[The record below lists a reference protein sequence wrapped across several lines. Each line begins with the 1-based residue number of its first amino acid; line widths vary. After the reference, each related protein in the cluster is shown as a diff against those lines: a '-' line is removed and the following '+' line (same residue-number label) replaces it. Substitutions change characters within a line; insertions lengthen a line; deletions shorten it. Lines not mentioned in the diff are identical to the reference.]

1 MRIYT
6 TFVRTTSLLALAL
19 CAACSHPKITLDQFG
34 GSADIN
40 QGEEATLYWT
50 FSNVDSVKISGEQ
63 EQFAPSDKF
72 FPRPMVT
79 RTYHITGY
87 QIGGDSLSQD
97 WTIRVNP
104 SSKIGEKLPS
114 ASPAPAATAPAAPAA
129 AAAAPLQTP
138 NFSGESSYLRS
149 SVRQAQPSPMP
160 PEPLGLKVTR
170 TVAPKNGST
179 LGTIHAV
186 LFDKLGSFIGGL
198 DNNDQQI
205 WSGILHCGDAST
217 AQLPQRITTQS
228 NTSPVTIGIAMNR
241 SVSMS
246 DYASPVFSAIQS
258 FITSISMHD
267 YVDVMTFNTLATEA
281 VPLTTADSARSI
293 FTYLSAPPTGG
304 LSSVYKATRALIDK
318 LRAAPTEQKY
328 VVLLTSSADNASLVV
343 TAKDV
348 IRAATEQRIPIYVIA
363 LGEPAE
369 SYTLKYLTAATGGKF
384 YQVSADKTAD
394 VYDIMT
400 EINLAQKAYYE
411 ITLPLTGAACPM
423 PNALLSFSQSGAVLQ
438 DKAMFYADSSGEFP
452 SYQAVALFDK
462 NNAIVDES
470 YAPTMEILSA
480 ILKDNPDKLIELL
493 GHSSNDDSDDDA
505 IGLALQR
512 TQAVRRLLVAKGVN
526 AAQIRTRAIGN
537 RKPLYYI
544 EQEVWQKIANRR
556 VELRWLDPAL
566 LPYEIAAEQVASEEE
581 ALKMTERWE
590 ERGQKAYYER
600 VIINKTPSYRV
611 KLWGFASITAAQDAA
626 KNLQKQYKMTL
637 LVE

>member
-1 MRIYT
+1 MKIYT
-6 TFVRTTSLLALAL
+6 TFVRTSLLALAL
-19 CAACSHPKITLDQFG
+19 CASCSRPTITLDQFG

-50 FSNVDSVKISGEQ
+50 FSNVDSVKIAGEQ

-87 QIGGDSLSQD
+87 QLGGDSLSQD

-104 SSKIGEKLPS
+104 SSKVGEKLPGATISTPPSTEQTSS
-114 ASPAPAATAPAAPAA
+114 AP
-129 AAAAPLQTP
+129 APLQTS
-138 NFSGESSYLRS
+138 NLTGESSYLRS
-149 SVRQAQPSPMP
+149 STRQAQPSPMP
-160 PEPLGLKVTR
+160 PEPMALKVTR
-170 TVAPKNGST
+170 TIPPKNGST

-186 LFDKLGSFIGGL
+186 LFDKLGSFVGGL
-198 DNNDQQI
+198 DNNAQQI
-205 WSGILHCGDAST
+205 WSGILHCDEKST
-217 AQLPQRITTQS
+217 AQLPQNITTKS
-228 NTSPVTIGIAMNR
+228 FTSPVSIGIAMNR

-258 FITSISMHD
+258 YISSISPND
-267 YVDVMTFNTLATEA
+267 FVDVMTFNTLATEA

-318 LRAAPTEQKY
+318 LHAAPTEQKY

-348 IRAATEQRIPIYVIA
+348 IRAASEQRIPIYVIA

-384 YQVSADKTAD
+384 YSVPADKVGD
-394 VYDIMT
+394 VQDILT
-400 EINLAQKAYYE
+400 EINQAQKAYYE

-470 YAPTMEILSA
+470 YTPTMEILSA
-480 ILKDNPDKLIELL
+480 ILKDNPDKLIELI

-512 TQAVRRLLVAKGVN
+512 TQAVRRILVAKGVN
-526 AAQIRTRAIGN
+526 AAQIRTRAMGN
-537 RKPLYYI
+537 RKPLFYI

-590 ERGQKAYYER
+590 TRGQKAYYER

-611 KLWGFASITAAQDAA
+611 KLWGFATIAAAQDSA
-626 KNLQKQYKMTL
+626 KQLQKQYKMTL
-637 LVE
+637 MVE